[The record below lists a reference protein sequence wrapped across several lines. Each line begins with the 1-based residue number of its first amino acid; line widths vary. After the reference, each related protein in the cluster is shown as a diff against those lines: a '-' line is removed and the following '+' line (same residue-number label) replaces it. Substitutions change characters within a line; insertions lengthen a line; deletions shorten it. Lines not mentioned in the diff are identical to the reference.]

1 MIPSLQNILGKL
13 KAVVNLYIDA
23 IFNGT
28 LLFLKFQT
36 ISSP

>member
-1 MIPSLQNILGKL
+1 MIPSLQNILVKL

-23 IFNGT
+23 IFNRPI
-28 LLFLKFQT
+28 LFLKFQS